1 MRQSPISYAALLVD
15 LDGTLMSTD
24 TVSPRVAAA
33 VGRVAALIPVSIAT
47 GRRSS
52 DVINYARRL
61 ELTAPQISNG
71 GATLLDPASG
81 NILWNRALPESRA
94 RQIVEWVDARAVNFI
109 ATHPCGDVTN
119 PADIVHW
126 DLTRISAM
134 DLPESQA
141 DELAASFAAAP
152 DLNVV
157 KVYLHYNGWWA
168 VDFTGAGVNK
178 GAAAGQL
185 AQLLA
190 VEPSRFIAAGD
201 SFNDLPML
209 EVAGLRIVM
218 ASAPPEL
225 KAIADYIAPAVE
237 EDGLAVAIEEL
248 VLPALLAN

>member
-1 MRQSPISYAALLVD
+1 MPPRMPYAAMLVD
-15 LDGTLMSTD
+15 LDGTLMVTD

-33 VGRVAALIPVSIAT
+33 VGRVAELIPVSIAT

-61 ELTAPQISNG
+61 GLTAPQISNG
-71 GATLLDPASG
+71 GATILDPVSG
-81 NILWNRALPESRA
+81 GILWNRALPEARA
-94 RQIVEWVDARAVNFI
+94 RQIVERVDAGAINFI
-109 ATHPCGDVTN
+109 ATHPSGDVTAA
-119 PADIVHW
+119 ADIVHW

-134 DLPESQA
+134 DISESRA
-141 DELAASFAAAP
+141 DELAASFADAP

-185 AQLLA
+185 AQMLDA
-190 VEPSRFIAAGD
+190 EPSRFIVAGD
-201 SFNDLPML
+201 SFNDLAML

-218 ASAPPEL
+218 AAAPPEL
-225 KAIADYIAPAVE
+225 KAIADYVARAVE

-248 VLPALLAN
+248 VLPALLAG